1 MDKIKE
7 LIGKDL
13 NVEVIL
19 KKNIYIYI
27 KYKLLEIKK
36 QKKLTK
42 N

>member
-36 QKKLTK
+36 QKKI

>member
-19 KKNIYIYI
+19 KKKNIYI